1 MFKTITIIG
10 MGLIGSSIARAIN
23 KKNLCKRLIVH
34 DCSKSVLKKV
44 LKLKITKNIEANL
57 KKSVKDIGF
66 ALQPCKNDILYGE
79 WYKDIVIFD

>member
-23 KKNLCKRLIVH
+23 KKNLCKRLIAH

-44 LKLKITKNIEANL
+44 LKLKITKNI
-57 KKSVKDIGF
+57 F
-66 ALQPCKNDILYGE
+66 P
-79 WYKDIVIFD
+79 